1 EDGVAVGEAPEAVD
15 DGLVRLGPA
24 QVLLAQG
31 REQRHG
37 TGLRGGVFGVLERQI
52 EELPPLFRQSRIEAA
67 SYCRVGYRERLGV
80 HGEGGGRAAEHVAGE
95 LVEHDGGRERGTG
108 IGQAGLVP
116 KRGDGRVQ
124 RQEPLAQLLI
134 ESVVALEPLLRRGF
148 LEPEVE
154 HLGSPTGW
162 VRLRHRNGLVASYRL
177 IAVAAISAAKRSTVS
192 GVVSQAHM
200 RRQPVSPRNV

>member
-1 EDGVAVGEAPEAVD
+1 MNC
-15 DGLVRLGPA
+15 RLSS
-24 QVLLAQG
+24 G
-31 REQRHG
+31 RVVSKPRA
-37 TGLRGGVFGVLERQI
+37 I
-52 EELPPLFRQSRIEAA
+52 A
-67 SYCRVGYRERLGV
+67 RVGYRERLGV
-80 HGEGGGRAAEHVAGE
+80 LGEGGGRAAEHVAGE
-95 LVEHDGGRERGTG
+95 LVEHDGGGERGAG
-108 IGQAGLVP
+108 IGQAGLVC

-134 ESVVALEPLLRRGF
+134 ESVVALEPLLRGGF

-200 RRQPVSPRNV
+200 RRQP